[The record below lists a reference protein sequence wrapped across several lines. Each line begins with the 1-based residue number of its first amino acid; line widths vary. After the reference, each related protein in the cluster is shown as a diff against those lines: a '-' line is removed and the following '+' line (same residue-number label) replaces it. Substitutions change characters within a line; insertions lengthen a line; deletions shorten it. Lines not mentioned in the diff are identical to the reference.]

1 MSAAVQLIT
10 KKYPMN
16 NLSYIIAILLFLLT
30 GSARGEEVPAIRVMT
45 FNIRMDNPE
54 DSLNQWTNRKDFA
67 CDMIRFHCPDV
78 IGAQEVLHHQL
89 VDMQQRLP
97 EYASVGVGRED
108 GKELGEYSA
117 VFYRKDRF
125 ELLIGQTFWLSE
137 YPDSIGRKGWD
148 AACERV
154 VTWAKLRDRTTG
166 QVFYFF
172 NTHFDHM
179 GRIARRESCTLLKN
193 KVSAIAG
200 NTPVV
205 VTGDFNAPPRSAV
218 ITAITDPTDSQHLMD
233 SRSVADFRYGPE
245 YSFHDYG
252 KLPPERLDMI
262 DFIFIKHVQKVLLSA
277 VITDTRGP
285 LYVSDHYPVI
295 AVIRL

>member
-1 MSAAVQLIT
+1 MKFIT
-10 KKYPMN
+10 
-16 NLSYIIAILLFLLT
+16 STIFLFLLLFA
-30 GSARGEEVPAIRVMT
+30 GSVSGAESPAIRVMT

-54 DSLNQWTNRKDFA
+54 DGLNQWTNRKDFA
-67 CDMIRFHCPDV
+67 CDMIRFHRPDV

-108 GKELGEYSA
+108 GKQLGEYSA

-125 ELLIGQTFWLSE
+125 ELLDGQTFWLSE
-137 YPDSIGRKGWD
+137 YPDSIGCKGWD

-154 VTWAKLRDRTTG
+154 VTWAKLKDRTTE

-179 GRIARRESCTLLKN
+179 GRIARRESCALLKN
-193 KVSAIAG
+193 KVSTIAG
-200 NTPVV
+200 GAPVV
-205 VTGDFNAPPRSAV
+205 VTGDFNAPPQSAV
-218 ITAITDPTDSQHLMD
+218 ITAITDPTDPQHLVN
-233 SRSVADFRYGPE
+233 SRSAADFRYGPE

-252 KLPPERLDMI
+252 KLPPERRDVI
-262 DFIFIKHVQKVLLSA
+262 DFIFIKHVEKVLLSA
-277 VITDTRGP
+277 VITDTHGP
-285 LYVSDHYPVI
+285 LFVSDHYPVM